1 MLKHI
6 LMTSA
11 AMTLVIGTAVAQDAN
26 TTTPQAP
33 ATQSAPSVPQ
43 PPAANAPDN
52 NAAPAEL
59 PADQAPSAQSI
70 PAAPPPSDAII
81 AAQDPNEVR
90 ADTLIGMTVYNKD
103 GTEVGKIK
111 DILVDKDGK
120 ANGVVL
126 SVGGVL
132 GIGAKS
138 VGLNWKELDV
148 DTDAKAVEINYTKEQ
163 LEVAPDFKTQETLAE
178 EARSAQFQSEQP
190 KLPPPAPQQ

>member
-1 MLKHI
+1 MLRE
-6 LMTSA
+6 LMMASTALALMIGSA
-11 AMTLVIGTAVAQDAN
+11 AAQETN
-26 TTTPQAP
+26 
-33 ATQSAPSVPQ
+33 ATV
-43 PPAANAPDN
+43 PPAANSPGPE
-52 NAAPAEL
+52 AAPAEL
-59 PADQAPSAQSI
+59 PADQAPTAQSL
-70 PAAPPPSDAII
+70 PASPPPSDAII
-81 AAQDPNEVR
+81 TAQEPNEVR

-103 GTEVGKIK
+103 GQEVGKIN

-138 VGLNWKELDV
+138 VGLAWKEIDV
-148 DTDAKAVEINYTKEQ
+148 NTDAKAVEIGYSKEQ

-178 EARSAQFQSEQP
+178 EARGAEFQSEQP

>member
-6 LMTSA
+6 LLASA
-11 AMTLVIGTAVAQDAN
+11 AMSLAIGTAIAQDAN
-26 TTTPQAP
+26 TTTPQTP
-33 ATQSAPSVPQ
+33 ATQAAPAVPE
-43 PPAANAPDN
+43 PPAANAPDTN
-52 NAAPAEL
+52 TAAAEL
-59 PADQAPSAQSI
+59 PADQAPSAASV

-81 AAQDPNEVR
+81 AAQDPNQIR

-111 DILVDKDGK
+111 DVLVDKDGK
-120 ANGVVL
+120 ASGVVL

-138 VGLNWKELDV
+138 VGLNWKELDM
-148 DTDAKAVEINYTKEQ
+148 DSDAKAVEISYTKEQ
-163 LEVAPDFKTQETLAE
+163 LEVAPDFKTQEAIAE
-178 EARSAQFQSEQP
+178 EARGAQFQSEEP